1 MKLQDKPQ
9 LGKITGF
16 RCSKYH
22 TLTPNDRSIT
32 PVSLVH
38 GGQN

>member
-38 GGQN
+38 AGWN

>member
-16 RCSKYH
+16 RCSKYC
-22 TLTPNDRSIT
+22 TLTLNDCSVT